1 MCAPG
6 PLFASLAAEALA
18 CQCRLRH
25 VESYFSST
33 TSLKRHSKNKV
44 ILSPHVSED
53 TCRIPSWV
61 ASLLCF
67 RHFIARVNHCDSF
80 IYWNYS
86 HFISGHRERNIIGCD
101 WIITTG
107 KLTKIQMISNEW
119 LYSNAFENMFLHLK
133 FLLPILQCRNNFVP
147 IVELLVF
154 CV

>member
-107 KLTKIQMISNEW
+107 KLTKIQMISNVALNYCTVTRLKICFYIW
-119 LYSNAFENMFLHLK
+119 SFYYLYCN
-133 FLLPILQCRNNFVP
+133 
-147 IVELLVF
+147 VEITL
-154 CV
+154 CQ

>member
-107 KLTKIQMISNEW
+107 KLTKIQMISNVAMNDCTVTRLKISFYIW
-119 LYSNAFENMFLHLK
+119 IFYYLYCN
-133 FLLPILQCRNNFVP
+133 
-147 IVELLVF
+147 VEITL
-154 CV
+154 CQ